1 VKDAP
6 DIDQHPQEIGRR
18 LSLGTQKGVVLCL
31 DI

>member
-18 LSLGTQKGVVLCL
+18 LSLEKHLVTAK
-31 DI
+31 